1 MPTTS
6 ITPNHDV
13 VVTEIDIAAPLERVF
28 RALTDAGQLKRWFT
42 GPACPVHTWEMDA
55 RLGGC
60 YRYTT
65 EKGSV
70 VVNNVREFECHGEI
84 IEYDPPRVLAYTWI
98 ANWHDELSRRTV
110 VPLGI
115 DIELRRH
122 AREGHAQRPHRSPHR
137 SQRLHRRLARRAR
150 EPQEVFRELK
160 MTRVPHSNVAR
171 FATLGRGFSGIKTF

>member
-110 VPLGI
+110 VRW
-115 DIELRRH
+115 ELTSNSGGTH
-122 AREGHAQRPHRSPHR
+122 VKVTHSGLTDLPIARKDYTGGWPGVLEN
-137 SQRLHRRLARRAR
+137 
-150 EPQEVFRELK
+150 LK
-160 MTRVPHSNVAR
+160 K
-171 FATLGRGFSGIKTF
+171 FSES